1 MPKRK
6 VVSEGICFVCIV
18 ANSGF
23 KRGFMKGR
31 NPSVSKVMDLP
42 VVLMEKLIGVI
53 VMGID
58 FGAVEVA

>member
-18 ANSGF
+18 VNSGF
-23 KRGFMKGR
+23 KRCFMKGR

-42 VVLMEKLIGVI
+42 IVLMEKLIGVI